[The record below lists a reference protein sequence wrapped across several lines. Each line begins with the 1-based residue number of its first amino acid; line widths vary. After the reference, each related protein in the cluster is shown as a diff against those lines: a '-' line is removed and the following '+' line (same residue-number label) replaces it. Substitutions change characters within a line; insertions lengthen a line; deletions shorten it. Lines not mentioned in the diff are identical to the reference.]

1 MSMIP
6 DETTPDRLV
15 IGVWQ
20 GACASADLEANLKR
34 AAEVIDEAGD
44 AGCDFVCLPETFL
57 SGYNKESVDKG
68 KIPLTDERLIGLA
81 EKAGERDLVAIVGMS
96 EDRGDQVAN
105 TMAVLEKGKVIGHYS
120 KTMLTGGDSGS
131 MGFCI
136 DDDLPVFH
144 AKGVCFGVIVCHD
157 STFPEV
163 ASTLAWKGARIIF
176 SPHYNAI
183 GPPWMDNH
191 RIQVRNNHVGIAAH
205 FGVVVARSNVIV
217 IPNGDRDSLG
227 YGDSSIFAPDGSCIV
242 EAGLFTEKLITADV
256 AEHLGKHR
264 WRTREQLRMSIIQ
277 QNYDAAKEALEKA
290 EARKAEEGEKKKE

>member
-1 MSMIP
+1 LSASTEGSVP
-6 DETTPDRLV
+6 EKLV

-20 GACASADLEANLKR
+20 GVCVSADMDANLKR
-34 AAEVIDEAGD
+34 AGEVIDEAGD
-44 AGCDFVCLPETFL
+44 TGCDIVCLPETFL

-68 KIPLTDERLIGLA
+68 KMPLTDKRLIGLA
-81 EKAGERDLVAIVGMS
+81 EKAGKRNLVAIVGMS
-96 EDRGDQVAN
+96 EDRGDKVAN
-105 TMAVLEKGKVIGHYS
+105 TMAVLEDGKVIGHYS
-120 KTMLTGGDSGS
+120 KTMLTGGDSGE

-176 SPHYNAI
+176 SPHYNGI
-183 GPPWMDNH
+183 GAPWMDDH

-205 FGVVVARSNVIV
+205 FGVIVARSNVIG
-217 IPNGDRDSLG
+217 IPSGDRKALG
-227 YGDSSIFAPDGSCIV
+227 YGDSSIFGPNGYCIA

-256 AEHLGKHR
+256 APLLGKHR
-264 WRTREQLRMSIIQ
+264 WRTREQLRMSVIQ
-277 QNYDAAKEALEKA
+277 QNYDAAKEALAAAEK
-290 EARKAEEGEKKKE
+290 RNEKEK